1 MAINETQV
9 MQAVYDLLFA
19 SVTTTPPGAPAPTG
33 FENAVITVENPGRPI
48 RVADYHKAWSPG
60 SKISDALAT
69 KRFAMLVDPAPAFAE
84 QYQPN
89 GHSISSLYQQVLG
102 AQFATQQPT
111 AIDRQAYDDAE
122 KFLFREVTVTD
133 EETRKKITKQV
144 DSAIYRNYKQAKADY
159 AKALA
164 TYHAHYLEFMKT
176 AAGRQKWPLIGTT
189 FRTPVDIAWN
199 QLQAAEAN
207 RVEDALA
214 ALEQAGDQQLARVFK
229 DANQQF
235 LGYQRPD
242 PTNPNQAFATS
253 YALPSNWTDLS
264 QAWAQ
269 VSIMSEA
276 TQTQVDRTGTSADLA
291 STAPDRE
298 GSHEDSLWVIRQD
311 QSEERYALDS
321 TTRSLS
327 IQFEYSLVVIERP
340 WLRVDLLGL
349 PGWSIKNL
357 APGAFSSGSKTDQH
371 TRLLPLIP
379 QSFVVIRNLQIKAA
393 WGKQDLERIQQVM
406 SNSAT
411 TAFGSFLLSCSSTQ
425 TNRFESHFEHDTL
438 STPNPQILGWINTI
452 TPFSPPSKA

>member
-19 SVTTTPPGAPAPTG
+19 SVTTTPPGAPATTG
-33 FENAVITVENPGRPI
+33 FENAVITVEQPGRPI
-48 RVADYHKAWSPG
+48 RVADYYKAWSPG
-60 SKISDALAT
+60 SKTSDALAT

-298 GSHEDSLWVIRQD
+298 GSLWVIQQD
-311 QSEERYALDS
+311 QFEERYAIDT

-340 WLRVDLLGL
+340 WLRVDLLSL
-349 PGWSIKNL
+349 PSWSIKNL
-357 APGAFSSGSKTDQH
+357 APGAFSSGSKADQH
-371 TRLLPLIP
+371 ARLLPLIP
-379 QSFVVIRNLQIKAA
+379 QSFVVIRNLRIKAA
-393 WGKQDLERIQQVM
+393 WGKQDLERIQQVT

-411 TAFGSFLLSCSSTQ
+411 TAFGLFLLSCSGTQ
-425 TNRFESHFEHDTL
+425 TDRFESHFESDTL
-438 STPNPQILGWINTI
+438 STPDPQILGWINAI
-452 TPFSPPSKA
+452 TPFSPPLNA